1 LFGFTDRGVLRVGA
15 IADIVVFDADTVAP
29 GPVRRV
35 VDFPANGERLTADQP
50 TGMHHLFVNG
60 VEVQRDGK
68 LLQPALDSLPG
79 QLVKPSLR

>member
-1 LFGFTDRGVLRVGA
+1 
-15 IADIVVFDADTVAP
+15 
-29 GPVRRV
+29 V

-79 QLVKPSLR
+79 RLVKPSPR